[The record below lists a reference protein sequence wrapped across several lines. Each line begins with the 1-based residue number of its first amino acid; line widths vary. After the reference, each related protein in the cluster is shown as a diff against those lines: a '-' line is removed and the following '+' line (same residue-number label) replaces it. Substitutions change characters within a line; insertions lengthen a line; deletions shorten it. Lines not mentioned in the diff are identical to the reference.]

1 MFQEHLDALMT
12 KTASPRSPNLPG
24 AQPPLAETSPA
35 GGCHTNRLH
44 SAGTADTLT
53 AERELVGPSVCQSD
67 SPFLHCLSAS
77 AKSAASTLPVLV
89 PHLSSLSL

>member
-24 AQPPLAETSPA
+24 AQPPLAETPQLEGVTRTGFIA
-35 GGCHTNRLH
+35 LVPP
-44 SAGTADTLT
+44 DTLT
-53 AERELVGPSVCQSD
+53 AEQELVGPSVCQSD